1 MTEARVDLLSFSL
14 KHEAGEFKP
23 WEGHDTLHTVQ
34 SPDDKSVQA
43 RTAVTTTCK
52 IRHVTSTAC
61 LLRTHLPLN
70 VSQ

>member
-1 MTEARVDLLSFSL
+1 MDLLSFSL
-14 KHEAGEFKP
+14 KREAGEFKP
-23 WEGHDTLHTVQ
+23 WEAHDMLHTVQ

-43 RTAVTTTCK
+43 KTSVKTLCK
-52 IRHVTSTAC
+52 TRHVTSTAC